1 MQVANNSVVTI
12 DYTLTDP
19 QGKVIDSSEGKQP
32 LPYLHGAGNIIP
44 GLERELAGKAAGDK
58 VKVVVQPQDGYGV
71 RDDKLVQVV
80 PVAAFQG
87 VGQIQAGMQFRAQG
101 PQGQMQ
107 VVTVTKVEGDNVTVD
122 GNHPLAGITLN
133 FDVTIKTVRPATP
146 EELEHGHVH
155 GPDGH
160 HHH

>member
-1 MQVANNSVVTI
+1 MQVAKNTVVTI

-44 GLERELAGKAAGDK
+44 GLESKLEGKSAGDNL
-58 VKVVVQPQDGYGV
+58 KVVVDPQDGYGV
-71 RDDKLVQVV
+71 RDEGMVQVV
-80 PVAAFQG
+80 PAQAFQG
-87 VGQIQAGMQFRAQG
+87 AGQVQPGMQFRAQG
-101 PQGQMQ
+101 PQGQTQ
-107 VVTVTKVEGDNVTVD
+107 VVTVTKVEGDQVTVD
-122 GNHPLAGITLN
+122 GNHPLAGVTLT
-133 FDVTIKTVRPATP
+133 FDVTIRTVRPATP

-155 GPDGH
+155 GPGGH

>member
-1 MQVANNSVVTI
+1 MQVAKNTVVTI

-44 GLERELAGKAAGDK
+44 GLETKLEGKAAGDAL
-58 VKVVVQPQDGYGV
+58 KVVVDPKDGYGV
-71 RDDKLVQVV
+71 RDERMVQVV
-80 PVAAFQG
+80 PATAFQG
-87 VGQIQAGMQFRAQG
+87 VGQVQPGMQFRAQG

-122 GNHPLAGITLN
+122 GNHPLAGVTLT
-133 FDVTIKTVRPATP
+133 FDVTVRSVRPATP

>member
-44 GLERELAGKAAGDK
+44 GLERELTGKAAGDK